1 MNILFIDYLR
11 AMSYLFSIYNIVN
24 IGIAYY
30 KVDKR
35 LFIVHILGALL
46 LFINFL
52 GLVFVNLLG
61 LEWFGDIL
69 FDYGMTTV
77 LVFINIFAFQRLYYL
92 FSKKNYYKKSNI
104 FLQKISDD
112 AKNNN
117 NLYDILNYQ

>member
-11 AMSYLFSIYNIVN
+11 AMLYLFSIYNIVN

-61 LEWFGDIL
+61 LEWFRDIL

-112 AKNNN
+112 AKNDN

>member
-11 AMSYLFSIYNIVN
+11 AMLYLFSIYNIVN